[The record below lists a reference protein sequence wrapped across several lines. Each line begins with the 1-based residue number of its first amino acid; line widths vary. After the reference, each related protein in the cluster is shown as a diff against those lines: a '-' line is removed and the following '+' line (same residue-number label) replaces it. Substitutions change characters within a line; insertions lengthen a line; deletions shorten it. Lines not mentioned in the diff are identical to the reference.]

1 MALEGKKT
9 LREARHC
16 LACGSAKEDVEPET
30 VFEPEPKLERPE
42 PLSVTTLGLHAC
54 AEKP

>member
-54 AEKP
+54 AERP